1 MAEDI
6 NLYELFELEEP
17 KEGEGANEQETADP
31 APEAEVEEGAKDEEV
46 AEPQENVGGEDE
58 GEADEEEE
66 DVNARF
72 ANIRRKA
79 EADAQAK
86 LEKVLK
92 DAGLTDADGNAID
105 TVDALEAYKS
115 AKAKAE
121 NSEKDAQ
128 IREALEYSGLSE
140 DEVNELLEARAAK
153 EELTALKAQLRQAEF
168 DRRVSDEISVIGEFE
183 PEVKGLQDLG
193 KLPHYDEF
201 VKLISDNAQR
211 GINTSFLEAYMLTH
225 RDRLHKAT
233 LPERNE
239 PASKGHLKSTKSRSG
254 ATADL
259 PDDVY
264 ETYRMFNPGV
274 SRAEAARHYNRQK
287 G

>member
-17 KEGEGANEQETADP
+17 KEAEGAKDAETAEP
-31 APEAEVEEGAKDEEV
+31 QEAEEVEEGAKDEEV
-46 AEPQENVGGEDE
+46 AEPQENVGGE
-58 GEADEEEE
+58 EAEEAEEEE
-66 DVNARF
+66 DVNAKF
-72 ANIRRKA
+72 GNIRRKA

-86 LEKVLK
+86 LEKILK
-92 DAGLTDADGNAID
+92 DSGLTDADGNAIE
-105 TVDALEAYKS
+105 TVSALEAYKT
-115 AKAKAE
+115 AKAQTETRQKD
-121 NSEKDAQ
+121 SEL
-128 IREALEYSGLSE
+128 REALEYSGLSE
-140 DEVNELLEARAAK
+140 EEVERLIRGQNALDELD
-153 EELTALKAQLRQAEF
+153 ALKAQIKQAEF
-168 DRRVSDEISVIGEFE
+168 TARMNNELSIIGEFE
-183 PEVKGLQDLG
+183 PEVKGLQDLN

-201 VKLISDNAQR
+201 VKLIDDNAQR

-225 RDRLHKAT
+225 RDRLHRSS

-239 PASKGHLKSTKSRSG
+239 PASKAHLTSTKSKSG

-264 ETYRMFNPGV
+264 QTYKMFNPGV

>member
-17 KEGEGANEQETADP
+17 KEAEGAKEQETAEP
-31 APEAEVEEGAKDEEV
+31 AEAEEVEGGAKDEEV

-58 GEADEEEE
+58 EEQTEDE
-66 DVNARF
+66 NAKF

-79 EADAQAK
+79 EADAEAR
-86 LEKVLK
+86 LEKILK
-92 DAGLTDADGNAID
+92 DSGLTDADGNAID
-105 TVDALEAYKS
+105 TVDALEAYKR
-115 AKAKAE
+115 AKAQTETRQKD
-121 NSEKDAQ
+121 SEL
-128 IREALEYSGLSE
+128 REALEYSGLSE

-153 EELTALKAQLRQAEF
+153 QELTALKAQLRQAEF
-168 DRRVSDEISVIGEFE
+168 DRRVNDELSVIGEFE
-183 PEVKGLQDLG
+183 PEVKGIADLS

-201 VKLISDNAQR
+201 VQLISDNAQR

-225 RDRLHKAT
+225 RDRLHK

-239 PASKGHLKSTKSRSG
+239 PASKAHLKSTKSKSG